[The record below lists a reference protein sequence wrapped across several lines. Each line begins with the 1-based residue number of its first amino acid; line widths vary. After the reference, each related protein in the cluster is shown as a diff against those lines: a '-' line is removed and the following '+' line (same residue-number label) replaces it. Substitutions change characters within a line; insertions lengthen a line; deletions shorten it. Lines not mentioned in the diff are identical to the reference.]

1 MKTLTTPLTPE
12 ERELRGYKRKKWLL
26 IGIIAALLVVII
38 IQVLLIII

>member
-1 MKTLTTPLTPE
+1 MTTPLTPE

-26 IGIIAALLVVII
+26 IGIIAALFVIII